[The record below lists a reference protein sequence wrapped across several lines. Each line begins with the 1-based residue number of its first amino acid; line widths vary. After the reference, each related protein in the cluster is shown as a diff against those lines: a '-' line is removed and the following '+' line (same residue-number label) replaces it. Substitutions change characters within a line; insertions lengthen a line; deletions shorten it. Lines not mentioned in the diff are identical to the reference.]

1 MWPARTW
8 LLEGV
13 YVVLGWRGLCQSYQK
28 CPVSLVSLF
37 LLSLPVLLSAAID
50 HSKKGT
56 RALHWVF
63 SVKITAFQSWWNL
76 INKVLHLWFVL
87 CALKKSLSNPRSQIV
102 SLCFLL
108 RFHLEIYL
116 WCVQQCHLLA
126 PVLVSFSVA
135 VIKSPDRSNREDY
148 GASLF
153 NGRKVKALWVWRSWP
168 SPIHNQETEEW
179 MYGAVQFP
187 FCISKIIFYVSVCA
201 WEHVKM
207 HECTYVQLC
216 NCLS

>member
-28 CPVSLVSLF
+28 CPISLVSLF

-63 SVKITAFQSWWNL
+63 SIKITAFQSWWNL

-116 WCVQQCHLLA
+116 WCVQLCHLLA
-126 PVLVSFSVA
+126 PVSVSFSVA
-135 VIKSPDRSNREDY
+135 VIKSPDRSNREGLWCFTIQWQESQGTVGLKELTKSHPQSGNRGVNVWCCSIPFLHFKNY
-148 GASLF
+148 ILRICLCMGACED
-153 NGRKVKALWVWRSWP
+153 A
-168 SPIHNQETEEW
+168 W
-179 MYGAVQFP
+179 MH
-187 FCISKIIFYVSVCA
+187 VCA
-201 WEHVKM
+201 A
-207 HECTYVQLC
+207 L
-216 NCLS
+216 